1 MEAFVEGLGLILYAV
16 MDFYY
21 LSKTYC
27 LISKGVSNLYCIS
40 ETYLTNELEAEY
52 QKKDSL

>member
-40 ETYLTNELEAEY
+40 ETYLPNELEAEY